1 MTGGNRVALGAMAVA
16 ALLAAGCASARDRP
30 ADGDRPADEAAAA
43 PAPVTLTV
51 MDFEDGGGA
60 DAGEVSVEGTS
71 LLGAPLERPEM
82 GSAPREEQEA
92 LLAAARERVAAA
104 PEDLEAWIW
113 VGRRLGYLGRYREA
127 LAHYGEALARFPDAP
142 ELYRHRG
149 HRFLTVRELAAA
161 VADFERGIALAL
173 ARPDAVE
180 PDGLPNARN
189 QPTGTLRSN
198 LHYHLALARY
208 LQGDAAAAAAEWERA
223 RDAVDNPDNLVA
235 ASYWLYLA
243 RAEAGDAAGAAAA
256 LAPIRADLD
265 VIENG
270 DYHRL
275 LLLFRGEAD
284 PDELIADVAEE
295 RGVALATVG
304 YGVAAWRLLRGEQEA
319 GAALL
324 ARVIRQ
330 TPWPAFG
337 HLAAEARLARDPE
350 LRELAER

>member
-1 MTGGNRVALGAMAVA
+1 MAGGTRAALGAMVA
-16 ALLAAGCASARDRP
+16 AAVLAAGCASAGSSRTQ
-30 ADGDRPADEAAAA
+30 E
-43 PAPVTLTV
+43 PAPVPPPPERSV
-51 MDFEDGGGA
+51 MDFEGVAAAGA
-60 DAGEVSVEGTS
+60 EAGAAAVEGTS
-71 LLGAPLERPEM
+71 LLGAPLERPDM
-82 GSAPREEQEA
+82 ASAPRAEQEA
-92 LLAAARERVAAA
+92 LLAAARERLDADPA
-104 PEDLEAWIW
+104 DLEAWIW

-127 LAHYGEALARFPDAP
+127 LAHYGEALARFPEAP

-149 HRFLTVRELAAA
+149 HRYLTVRELAAA
-161 VADFERGIALAL
+161 VADFERGLELAL

-208 LQGDAAAAAAEWERA
+208 LQGEPAAAAAEWERA

-275 LLLFRGEAD
+275 LLLFRGKADAEA
-284 PDELIADVAEE
+284 LLADVAGE

-304 YGVAAWRLLRGEQEA
+304 YGVAAWRLLRGEREA
-319 GAALL
+319 AAELL

>member
-1 MTGGNRVALGAMAVA
+1 MPSRPWRHALPAALA
-16 ALLAAGCASARDRP
+16 ALLAAGCASAPRATEEPGASPPRF
-30 ADGDRPADEAAAA
+30 
-43 PAPVTLTV
+43 V
-51 MDFEDGGGA
+51 MDFEDAGA
-60 DAGEVSVEGTS
+60 GPVEATS
-71 LLGAPLERPEM
+71 LLGEPLARPAM
-82 GSAPREEQEA
+82 ADAARAEQES
-92 LLAAARERVAAA
+92 LLAAARGRLAGA

-127 LAHYGEALARFPDAP
+127 IAHLSEGVARFPEAP

-149 HRFLTVRELAAA
+149 HRYLTVRDLDAAAADLERGVELAL
-161 VADFERGIALAL
+161 G
-173 ARPDAVE
+173 RPDEIE

-208 LQGDAAAAAAEWERA
+208 LRGEATAAAAEWERA
-223 RDAVDNPDNLVA
+223 RDAADNPDTRVA
-235 ASYWLYLA
+235 ASYWLWLS

-275 LLLFRGEAD
+275 LLLFRGEAA
-284 PDELIADVAEE
+284 EADLLRDAAAE
-295 RGVALATVG
+295 GGIALATVG
-304 YGVAAWRLLRGEQEA
+304 YGVAAWRLQRGER
-319 GAALL
+319 AAAAELL
-324 ARVIRQ
+324 GRVLAE

-350 LRELAER
+350 LRRLAGR